1 MKKNALTN
9 EPNKEDLDEVRD
21 SIEKA
26 TSSLIFWKLD
36 ATVIIS
42 LVVAL
47 MIGLYKLLF

>member
-9 EPNKEDLDEVRD
+9 EQSKEEEYEVRD
-21 SIEKA
+21 SIEKM

-36 ATVIIS
+36 ATVVIS

>member
-1 MKKNALTN
+1 MKRNALTN
-9 EPNKEDLDEVRD
+9 KPNKEEEDEVRD
-21 SIEKA
+21 SIEKT

-36 ATVIIS
+36 ATVVIS